1 MLYYWICCCSVTKSC
16 PTLCDSMNCG
26 TQASL
31 SFTIS
36 WSLLRLMSIES
47 VMLPNHLILCHPL
60 HDWVYYS
67 FKKKWRIYVT
77 LPQSILW
84 SIKSLKVD
92 ENMEEEHKNN
102 HLFAQKQNVL
112 LSLKLSVA
120 LRNISHM
127 RLFCFMF
134 RSYSWKGSSR
144 FGYSLPEGCIDI
156 LLKLFKF
163 RKEYWYGK
171 GYNDK
176 PLQPFLMLFYLSLI
190 FFFFFQNVRQSQEPF
205 WKISL
210 KL

>member
-1 MLYYWICCCSVTKSC
+1 MSDSLRLHGLWHTSLPC
-16 PTLCDSMNCG
+16 P
-26 TQASL
+26 SL
-31 SFTIS
+31 SPGVSSDSRPLNQWCYLTIS
-36 WSLLRLMSIES
+36 SSVIPFMIEYTT
-47 VMLPNHLILCHPL
+47 PL
-60 HDWVYYS
+60 
-67 FKKKWRIYVT
+67 KKKWRIYVT

-92 ENMEEEHKNN
+92 ENMEEECKNN

-127 RLFCFMF
+127 KLFCFMF

-144 FGYSLPEGCIDI
+144 FGYSLPEGSIDF

-163 RKEYWYGK
+163 HKEYWYGK

-176 PLQPFLMLFYLSLI
+176 PLQPFLMLFYLSLN
-190 FFFFFQNVRQSQEPF
+190 FFFFGRMWGKARSHFGRYPLSC
-205 WKISL
+205 KKRKYSA
-210 KL
+210 